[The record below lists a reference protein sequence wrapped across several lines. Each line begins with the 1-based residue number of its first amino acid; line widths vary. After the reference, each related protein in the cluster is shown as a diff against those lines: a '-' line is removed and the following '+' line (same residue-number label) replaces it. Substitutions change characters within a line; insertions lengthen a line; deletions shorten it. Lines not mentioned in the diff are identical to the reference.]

1 MLDGLDDLDWA
12 SLEHAYG
19 PAADVPGHVRA
30 LRSGSAQ
37 DRRRALTGLYGG
49 ICHQGTR
56 YEASAPA
63 VPFLLELL
71 ADPATPD
78 RAAVA
83 ELVAAIAVGHHE
95 AWLPG
100 GFPVADL
107 RAAAEGGAELL
118 RAAPP
123 PAEDDEDEDFEG
135 ESRHDYWDGLD
146 DAQRSAMGAYVE
158 LAAYDAVRA
167 GLPVLRDLLIGG
179 DAHGDAALRAAAA
192 FTLGWFPEDEAASV
206 AVLTAAVA
214 DPSRSVAATAIVAL
228 GLLGTVVPAALHDA
242 RPEIR
247 WAAAVALARV
257 RGAGAGEEAAAELL
271 RWAGGATTARAGIPF
286 LDGDLAGYAAL
297 SLPALVSGAAALSSP
312 PLASGDAASGPP
324 PRASGEAASDT
335 PPLALGD
342 ALDALL
348 ARLGTV
354 TGVET
359 LPVLSTALRFVFP
372 DGPGSGAAG
381 PRHRLVQ
388 ALAEAPAA
396 WQIGGHRFANVSGLL
411 RSYGL
416 PGDPEGMNAL
426 LEG

>member
-30 LRSGSAQ
+30 LRSESAD
-37 DRRRALTGLYGG
+37 DRRRALSGLYGG

-83 ELVAAIAVGHHE
+83 RLVASIAVGHHE
-95 AWLPG
+95 AWLPV

-135 ESRHDYWDGLD
+135 ESRLDYWDGLD
-146 DAQRSAMGAYVE
+146 DAQRSVMAAFVE

-167 GLPVLRDLLIGG
+167 GLPVLRDLLTGG

-257 RGAGAGEEAAAELL
+257 RGAAAGEEAAAELL

-297 SLPALVSGAAALSSP
+297 SLPALASSDSASDP
-312 PLASGDAASGPP
+312 SPLASG
-324 PRASGEAASDT
+324 E
-335 PPLALGD
+335 

-359 LPVLSTALRFVFP
+359 LPVLGTALGLVFP
-372 DGPGSGAAG
+372 DGPGTGAAG
-381 PRHRLVQ
+381 PRHRLVK
-388 ALAEAPAA
+388 ALADAPAA
-396 WQIGGHRFANVSGLL
+396 WQIGGRRFADVSGLL

-426 LEG
+426 LTG